1 MSHPTELSLTDHEPE
16 TETFLRDVLRGL
28 RLTPKE
34 LPCKYFYDEAGSAL
48 FDRICALPEY
58 YPTRTELSIMER
70 HAPEIAETLGEDVL
84 LVEYGS
90 GSSAKTRVLLD
101 HLIKP
106 AGYVPVDIS
115 REHLLAST
123 EALKLRHPEI
133 EMLPVCA
140 DFTEPFEVPTP
151 SRADRHRVLYFPG
164 STLGNFTRGR
174 AITLLSQMAEA
185 CAPDGSCLIGIDR
198 VKDVDVLVA
207 AYDDAAGVTA
217 AFNKNLL
224 VRINQELGGDLDLD
238 AFRHEARWNVEE
250 ARIEMYLVSTRRQ
263 TARIGGEEIAFEAG
277 EDICTEHSHKYTP
290 EGFAEMARAAGLEVT
305 RSWTDPADWFS
316 VQMLRIA

>member
-1 MSHPTELSLTDHEPE
+1 MTYPNELALTDLAPE

-28 RLTPKE
+28 RLTPKQ

-164 STLGNFTRGR
+164 STLGNFTRAR

-198 VKDVDVLVA
+198 VKDVDVLVS